1 MKKGLDQLK
10 LLRLMSEFCEKLGLS
25 GDTPRNMPIED
36 FGEWRK
42 HNQDEAVQ
50 LAEMYLE
57 SYGSECK
64 VQKSNSRTNV
74 DEFVEESR
82 FSRDEAIDVLKQE
95 ISKRESAGRPSKVEK
110 WEKKIENNGASLSD
124 AKEELSRS
132 TWYKLKKRVEQ

>member
-1 MKKGLDQLK
+1 MEEL
-10 LLRLMSEFCEKLGLS
+10 SVEVS
-25 GDTPRNMPIED
+25 GDGYCKSVVVETNDARAIFEQIECIVD
-36 FGEWRK
+36 
-42 HNQDEAVQ
+42 
-50 LAEMYLE
+50 
-57 SYGSECK
+57 SEL
-64 VQKSNSRTNV
+64 SETNV